1 MAILSSNIFK
11 FPVLLI
17 ITFLVYTGWQNRIE
31 PVYARILAGG
41 ANVALSIVKTDT
53 SVGVEKENDGWQFR
67 VQTRIDGRRA
77 SFPQVFGG
85 LLQPFV
91 IILAWQ
97 LFLFL
102 ALARK
107 QALQSLWVN
116 FGIYYLLQIIFMISL
131 TGYHSSEL
139 HQFIYVMFVDSFY
152 IIALVL
158 ILKDNMLY
166 PVFQKARK

>member
-1 MAILSSNIFK
+1 MAVLSSNIFK
-11 FPVLLI
+11 IPVLLI
-17 ITFLVYTGWQNRIE
+17 ITFLVYIGWQNRLE
-31 PVYARILAGG
+31 PVYARILVVG

-53 SVGVEKENDGWQFR
+53 SVGVEKENNTWQFR

-102 ALARK
+102 ALTRK

-116 FGIYYLLQIIFMISL
+116 FGIYYLLQIIFMIFL
-131 TGYHSSEL
+131 TGYHTSGVQ
-139 HQFIYVMFVDSFY
+139 QFIYVMFVDSFY

-166 PVFQKARK
+166 PAFAKSRK